1 MGTESTPLIPLPAVR
16 GTPPSRG
23 YPFARTDRRVDR
35 NDRLDLGGLSDLVTL
50 APTAP
55 PMPSFPAIPGF
66 DEPSVITVRAAQ
78 ERLWGHLHRTPV
90 HRSRTFDSLVG
101 ADVFLKCENFQR
113 SGSFKARGAFNAVL
127 SLDDHTA
134 ARGVAAHSSG
144 NHGAALA
151 LAARE
156 RGIKATIVVPTTC
169 AKAKLEAITRY
180 GGELVFAEPTI
191 QAREIAVAAIVA
203 RSGAVLVHP
212 YDHPA
217 VISGQATAA
226 LELLQDQPDL
236 DVLLAPISG
245 GGLLSGTLL
254 AVEATGRPVRVF
266 GVEPSEADDAARSLA
281 SGRLEQNATT
291 ATIADGLRGALSART
306 FELIRPR
313 AAGIVTVSEAE
324 IVHAMRL
331 AWDIYK
337 LIIEPSC
344 AVPIA
349 ALLSGKAPALAGR
362 KVGVIITG
370 GNVDLGSLPWASPA
384 RAAQG

>member
-1 MGTESTPLIPLPAVR
+1 MIKKHGTSPA
-16 GTPPSRG
+16 S
-23 YPFARTDRRVDR
+23 A
-35 NDRLDLGGLSDLVTL
+35 
-50 APTAP
+50 
-55 PMPSFPAIPGF
+55 MPSFPAIPGF
-66 DEPSVITVRAAQ
+66 DEPSVITVRSAQ
-78 ERLWGHLHRTPV
+78 ERLRGQLHCTPV
-90 HRSRTFDSLVG
+90 HRSRTFNSLVG

-127 SLDDHTA
+127 SLDDPTA

-169 AKAKLEAITRY
+169 AKAKLDAITRY
-180 GGELVFAEPTI
+180 GGELIFTEPTI

-203 RSGAVLVHP
+203 QSGAVLVHP

-226 LELLQDQPDL
+226 LELLQAQPDL
-236 DVLLAPISG
+236 EVLMTPVSG

-254 AVEATGRPVRVF
+254 AVEAHGRPVRVF
-266 GVEPSEADDAARSLA
+266 GVEPAEADDAARSLA
-281 SGRLEQNATT
+281 SGRLEGNATT

-313 AAGIVTVSEAE
+313 VAGIVTVTESE

-331 AWDIYK
+331 VWDLFK

-349 ALLSGKAPALAGR
+349 ALLHGKAPALAGR

-370 GNVDLGSLPWASPA
+370 GNVDLGSLPWVTPA
-384 RAAQG
+384 RAGQG